1 MRENNKITFDPSL
14 QGYMTEQHEPCLICE
29 CVTLWRRGK
38 NPYFIHEFEHSI
50 FVIGDHQFH
59 GGYSLILLKKHIR
72 ELHELAPP
80 IQSALFQEVM
90 LAGQAIVN
98 AFSPSKINYACYG
111 NSEPHIHWHL
121 FPRDESDPDRQS
133 TPWLHASEFKHHLI
147 TPQTAQN
154 LGKKVKEHLS
164 LLITR

>member
-1 MRENNKITFDPSL
+1 
-14 QGYMTEQHEPCLICE
+14 MTEQHQPCIICE
-29 CVTLWRRGK
+29 RVTLWRSGQ

-59 GGYSLILLKKHIR
+59 RGYSLILLKKHIR
-72 ELHELAPP
+72 ELHELPPP

-98 AFSPSKINYACYG
+98 AFSPWKMNYACYG

-121 FPRDESDPDRQS
+121 FPRYESDPDRQGI
-133 TPWLHASEFKHHLI
+133 PWLHASEFKHHLI

-154 LGKKVKEHLS
+154 LGEKVRVHLS

>member
-1 MRENNKITFDPSL
+1 M
-14 QGYMTEQHEPCLICE
+14 
-29 CVTLWRRGK
+29 
-38 NPYFIHEFEHSI
+38 
-50 FVIGDHQFH
+50 
-59 GGYSLILLKKHIR
+59 R
-72 ELHELAPP
+72 ELHELSPP

-98 AFSPSKINYACYG
+98 AFSPWKMNYACYG

-121 FPRDESDPDRQS
+121 FPRYESDPDHQGI
-133 TPWLHASEFKHHLI
+133 PWLHASEFKHHLI

-154 LGKKVKEHLS
+154 LGQKVREDLL